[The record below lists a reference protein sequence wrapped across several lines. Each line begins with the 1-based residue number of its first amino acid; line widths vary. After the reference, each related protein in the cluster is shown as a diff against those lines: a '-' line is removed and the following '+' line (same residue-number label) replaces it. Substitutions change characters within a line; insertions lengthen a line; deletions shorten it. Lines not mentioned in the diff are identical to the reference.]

1 MGSAMAGVLAGQ
13 RLWAAVPAGGQR
25 RPGAAR
31 SGDQRGPE
39 TFLADPPEI
48 VLNAINQCDRDH
60 LRVLGEVGG
69 GGRYVPLIPA
79 DAKLGRYPGY
89 DRAGI
94 VAQVTAGTGQQRD
107 LVIGGAQ
114 RYSRVPLPG

>member
-1 MGSAMAGVLAGQ
+1 MLY
-13 RLWAAVPAGGQR
+13 
-25 RPGAAR
+25 
-31 SGDQRGPE
+31 
-39 TFLADPPEI
+39 
-48 VLNAINQCDRDH
+48 AIDQCDRDH

-69 GGRYVPLIPA
+69 GRSYVPLIPA
-79 DAKLGRYPGY
+79 DAKFGRYLSN

-94 VAQVTAGTGQQRD
+94 VAQVAAGAGQQRD